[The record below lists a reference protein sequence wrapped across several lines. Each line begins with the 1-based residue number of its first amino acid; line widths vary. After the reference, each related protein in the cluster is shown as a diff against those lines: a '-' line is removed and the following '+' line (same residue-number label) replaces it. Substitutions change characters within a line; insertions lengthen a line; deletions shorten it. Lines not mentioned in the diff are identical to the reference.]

1 MEQVKPT
8 PRGLAHSLVYFLE
21 RFWKEKVFGCQ
32 MCGQCILKST
42 AYVCP
47 TRCPKRLRNG
57 SCGGYDALGKCEV
70 YPERGCVWCKVYRR
84 AELLRRIEQLR
95 EFKPPIDYGLF
106 RTSSWYNLLKGNID
120 WPGHSKRRQS
130 DTEG

>member
-8 PRGLAHSLVYFLE
+8 PRGIPHGFVFVLE
-21 RFWKEKVFGCQ
+21 RLCKEIVFGCQ

-57 SCGGYDALGKCEV
+57 SCGGYDVGGKCEV
-70 YPERGCVWCKVYRR
+70 YPERDCVWCKIYRR
-84 AELLRRIEQLR
+84 ADLLRRTETLR
-95 EFKPPIDYGLF
+95 ELKPPIDYGLF
-106 RTSSWYNLLKGNID
+106 RTSSWYNLLRGNID
-120 WPGHSKRRQS
+120 WPGHSQRRQTE
-130 DTEG
+130 TEG